1 MHAIDAQ
8 PVESTADGDRR
19 AAEYGDDLPVYLAS
33 MTQSWMTGC
42 GAEAISPVMNPA
54 NAQTISAFCAA
65 PYQSYEN

>member
-42 GAEAISPVMNPA
+42 GQKQFACDEPRERA
-54 NAQTISAFCAA
+54 NHQRLLRGTVSVLR
-65 PYQSYEN
+65 E